1 MEVSRA
7 PAQPPPR
14 PRPDRHWKYS
24 HSPVG
29 LSRLLQE
36 REVRGNARVIDA
48 ACQGHGSLV
57 RRLQCEAV
65 LKGHEGCVNTLQ
77 WNASGQ
83 LLASGSDD
91 HNVIVWSYE
100 QHKQQQVIQ
109 SGHTLNI
116 FAVCFVPGTDD
127 HVLASGAMD
136 NDVRIHYAPFRE
148 DSSKVF
154 RVHRDRVK
162 DIGSSWAVP
171 KVFWTAAEDG
181 LVYQFDLRALPKT
194 GGSCESPDA
203 SGVLINLGRD
213 RNGRVLRGMGM
224 TAHPLDPTKV
234 ALACGDFYTRMYDR
248 RMLRVQQHISS
259 ARSAGATTP
268 VEVFAPPHL
277 HLDAFCDTN
286 AQSFHD
292 KSHGTSIQ
300 FSSDGSEILANY
312 HNDHIYLFKVGSN
325 ETVVFKKD
333 NKSEPQIQPLPWL
346 NGANMDEPF
355 LPLDLHLEGVQMV
368 HGQGREALEGR
379 EYARALKSL
388 NLSCG
393 ARGVTEMTATQRK
406 ELHHDCAKAYL
417 GRSWNADSYLAA
429 VQCKKALELDPNDR
443 EVELTYTKALNEGKR
458 QLQAKWQARRYK
470 EKYPDHE
477 ADVLPFLNGTTSA
490 DRDGRAVH
498 RTFRLYRSSDE
509 DSSSDSDGEAPHGN
523 QDDIPGDDLPDDD
536 DGFWE
541 GNLVNSMPVNC
552 DVLRRYIGYCNVQTD
567 IKEAAFFGKND
578 AYIIAGSDDGRA
590 LVWDKATG
598 ELVNAIEADADIVN
612 CVQPHPFDACLATSG
627 IENVIRLWSPTSGK
641 ENTPTEAELED
652 IITRNQSKM
661 DDIAVSFEGSMH
673 NMVRL
678 VFQSGGDHQ
687 AIQECTT
694 S

>member
-1 MEVSRA
+1 MAESYSQKVTKMEASR
-7 PAQPPPR
+7 PR
-14 PRPDRHWKYS
+14 ARPDRYWKYS
-24 HSPVG
+24 HTPVG

-36 REVRGNARVIDA
+36 REVRGNARVINA

-65 LKGHEGCVNTLQ
+65 LDGHKGCVNTLQ
-77 WNASGQ
+77 WNENGK

-91 HNVIVWSYE
+91 HKVIIWSYD
-100 QHKQQQVIQ
+100 QHKKQQVIE
-109 SGHTLNI
+109 SGHHLNI

-154 RVHRDRVK
+154 RVHGDRVK

-194 GGSCESPDA
+194 RGQCETPDA
-203 SGVLINLGRD
+203 SGVLINLGKD

-224 TAHPLDPTKV
+224 TTHPIRWIQRKL
-234 ALACGDFYTRMYDR
+234 MYDR
-248 RMLRVQQHISS
+248 RMLRVQQHISA
-259 ARSAGATTP
+259 ARSAGATSP

-277 HLDAFCDTN
+277 HLDTFCDN
-286 AQSFHD
+286 KAQRFHD

-300 FSSDGSEILANY
+300 FSSDGTEILANY
-312 HNDHIYLFKVGSN
+312 HNDHIYLFKVGSE
-325 ETVVFKKD
+325 ETVVFNKD
-333 NKSEPQIQPLPWL
+333 NKSEPHIQPMAWL
-346 NGANMDEPF
+346 NGAHMDEPE
-355 LPLDLHLEGVQMV
+355 LPLDLHLEGVEML
-368 HGQGREALEGR
+368 HEQGKEAFAENQ
-379 EYARALKSL
+379 YTRALKSL
-388 NLSCG
+388 NLACG
-393 ARGVTEMTATQRK
+393 ARGVVEMTATQRK
-406 ELHHDCAKAYL
+406 ELHHDCARAYL
-417 GRSWNADSYLAA
+417 ERLWNADSYLAA
-429 VQCKKALELDPNDR
+429 VHCKKALELDPNDR
-443 EVELTYTKALNEGKR
+443 EVELTYIMALNAGKR
-458 QLQAKWQARRYK
+458 QPQAKWQARRYK

-477 ADVLPFLNGTTSA
+477 ADVLPFFNGTVSANRGGRTS
-490 DRDGRAVH
+490 H
-498 RTFRLYRSSDE
+498 RTFQLSLSSDE
-509 DSSSDSDGEAPHGN
+509 DDSSDSDVEISHDN
-523 QDDIPGDDLPDDD
+523 QVDDSDNDFPGDD

-541 GNLVNSMPVNC
+541 GNLVNSTLVNC
-552 DVLRRYIGYCNVQTD
+552 DVIRRYIGYCNVQTD

-641 ENTPTEAELED
+641 ENTPTDSELDD
-652 IITRNQSKM
+652 ILTKNQSQM
-661 DDIAVSFEGSMH
+661 NDIAVSFEGAMH

-678 VFQSGGDHQ
+678 VFQSGVDHE
-687 AIQECTT
+687 AIQECAT

>member
-1 MEVSRA
+1 MEVFR
-7 PAQPPPR
+7 PAR
-14 PRPDRHWKYS
+14 MRPDRYWKYS
-24 HSPVG
+24 HSSVG

-65 LKGHEGCVNTLQ
+65 LDGHTGCVNTLY
-77 WNASGQ
+77 WNENGK

-91 HNVIVWSYE
+91 HNVVIWSYD
-100 QHKQQQVIQ
+100 QHKQQQVIE
-109 SGHTLNI
+109 SGHSMNI

-127 HVLASGAMD
+127 NVIASGAMD
-136 NDVRIHYAPFRE
+136 SEVRIHYAPFRE

-162 DIGSSWAVP
+162 DISSSWAVP

-194 GGSCESPDA
+194 GGSCETPNA

-213 RNGRVLRGMGM
+213 RNGRVLRGMGL
-224 TAHPLDPTKV
+224 TTHPLDPTKV
-234 ALACGDFYTRMYDR
+234 VLACGDFYTRMYDR
-248 RMLRVQQHISS
+248 RMLHVQQHVST

-277 HLDAFCDTN
+277 HLDTYCDSK
-286 AQSFHD
+286 AQRFHD
-292 KSHGTSIQ
+292 KSHGTSIR

-312 HNDHIYLFKVGSN
+312 HNDHIYLFKVGSSK
-325 ETVVFKKD
+325 TVVFKKD
-333 NKSEPQIQPLPWL
+333 NRDEPQIQPLAWL
-346 NGANMDEPF
+346 NGEHMDEPN
-355 LPLDLHLEGVQMV
+355 LPLDLHLEGVQML
-368 HGQGREALEGR
+368 HEQGRERFESKEYSKALNSFNF
-379 EYARALKSL
+379 A
-388 NLSCG
+388 CG

-443 EVELTYTKALNEGKR
+443 EVELTYIEALSEGKR
-458 QLQAKWQARRYK
+458 HPQAKWQARRYK
-470 EKYPDHE
+470 EKYPDHAE
-477 ADVLPFLNGTTSA
+477 DVTPFLNGSGPSNQPV
-490 DRDGRAVH
+490 RRP
-498 RTFRLYRSSDE
+498 FRLYRSSDE
-509 DSSSDSDGEAPHGN
+509 DDSSDSEQELPHGN
-523 QDDIPGDDLPDDD
+523 QDEATDEELPDDD
-536 DGFWE
+536 DAFWE
-541 GNLVNSMPVNC
+541 GNLVTSTPVNC

-567 IKEAAFFGKND
+567 IKEAAFFGTND

-590 LVWDKATG
+590 LVWDKTTG

-627 IENVIRLWSPTSGK
+627 IENVIRLWSPTCGK
-641 ENTPTEAELED
+641 ESTPTEAELED
-652 IITRNQSKM
+652 ITMRNQSQM
-661 DDIAVSFEGSMH
+661 DDIAVSFEGATH
-673 NMVRL
+673 NLVRL
-678 VFQSGGDHQ
+678 VFQSGVDHQ
-687 AIQECTT
+687 AIQECAT

>member
-1 MEVSRA
+1 MEVARA
-7 PAQPPPR
+7 APPPR
-14 PRPDRHWKYS
+14 ARSGRYWKYS
-24 HSPVG
+24 PSPVG

-65 LKGHEGCVNTLQ
+65 LDGHGGCVNTLQ
-77 WNASGQ
+77 WNETGK
-83 LLASGSDD
+83 LLVSGSDD
-91 HNVIVWSYE
+91 RNLVIWSYD
-100 QHKQQQVIQ
+100 QHKKQQVIE
-109 SGHTLNI
+109 SGHSLNI
-116 FAVCFVPGTDD
+116 FAVCFVTGTDD
-127 HVLASGAMD
+127 HVLASAAMD
-136 NDVRIHYAPFRE
+136 NEVRIHYAPFRE

-171 KVFWTAAEDG
+171 KIFWTAAEDG
-181 LVYQFDLRALPKT
+181 LVYQFDLRALPRT
-194 GGSCESPDA
+194 SGRCETPDT

-224 TAHPLDPTKV
+224 TAHPLDPTKIV
-234 ALACGDFYTRMYDR
+234 LACGDFYTRMYDR

-259 ARSAGATTP
+259 ARSAGATSP

-277 HLDAFCDTN
+277 HLDAYCDSK
-286 AQSFHD
+286 AQRFHD
-292 KSHGTSIQ
+292 KSHGTSIR

-325 ETVVFKKD
+325 ETVVLNKD
-333 NKSEPQIQPLPWL
+333 NKSEPQIRPLAWL
-346 NGANMDEPF
+346 NGAHMDEPN
-355 LPLDLHLEGVQMV
+355 LPLDLHMEGVQML
-368 HGQGREALEGR
+368 HEQGREALGR
-379 EYARALKSL
+379 NEYTRALKSL
-388 NLSCG
+388 NLACG
-393 ARGVTEMTATQRK
+393 ARGVTELTATQRK
-406 ELHHDCAKAYL
+406 ELHHDCAEAYL

-429 VQCKKALELDPNDR
+429 VQCKKALELDPNGR
-443 EVELTYTKALNEGKR
+443 EVELTYITALNTGKR
-458 QLQAKWQARRYK
+458 QRQAKWQARRYK

-477 ADVLPFLNGTTSA
+477 ADVISFLNGTAST
-490 DRDGRAVH
+490 DRGGRTVD

-509 DSSSDSDGEAPHGN
+509 EDSSDSEEEVPRGGN
-523 QDDIPGDDLPDDD
+523 QVANSGDDLPDDD

-541 GNLVNSMPVNC
+541 GNLVNSTPVNC
-552 DVLRRYIGYCNVQTD
+552 DVLRRYVGYCNVQTD

-627 IENVIRLWSPTSGK
+627 IENVIRLWSPTSGE

-652 IITRNQSKM
+652 IVSKNQSQM
-661 DDIAVSFEGSMH
+661 DDIAISFEGAMH

-678 VFQSGGDHQ
+678 VFQSGEDHQ
-687 AIQECTT
+687 AIQECAT

>member
-1 MEVSRA
+1 MEVAHPVPRA
-7 PAQPPPR
+7 R
-14 PRPDRHWKYS
+14 SGRYWKYG

-65 LKGHEGCVNTLQ
+65 LDGHGGCVNTLQ
-77 WNASGQ
+77 WNETGK

-91 HNVIVWSYE
+91 HNVIIWNYE
-100 QHKQQQVIQ
+100 QHKKQQVIE

-148 DSSKVF
+148 DSSKLF

-162 DIGSSWAVP
+162 DIG
-171 KVFWTAAEDG
+171 T
-181 LVYQFDLRALPKT
+181 
-194 GGSCESPDA
+194 
-203 SGVLINLGRD
+203 SGVERD
-213 RNGRVLRGMGM
+213 
-224 TAHPLDPTKV
+224 
-234 ALACGDFYTRMYDR
+234 
-248 RMLRVQQHISS
+248 
-259 ARSAGATTP
+259 
-268 VEVFAPPHL
+268 
-277 HLDAFCDTN
+277 
-286 AQSFHD
+286 
-292 KSHGTSIQ
+292 
-300 FSSDGSEILANY
+300 
-312 HNDHIYLFKVGSN
+312 
-325 ETVVFKKD
+325 VVFNKD
-333 NKSEPQIQPLPWL
+333 NKSEPQIQPLAWL
-346 NGANMDEPF
+346 NGAHMDEPN
-355 LPLDLHLEGVQMV
+355 LPLDLHLEGVQML
-368 HGQGREALEGR
+368 HEQGREALDR
-379 EYARALKSL
+379 DEYTRALKSL
-388 NLSCG
+388 NLACG
-393 ARGVTEMTATQRK
+393 ARGVTELTATRRK

-429 VQCKKALELDPNDR
+429 LQCKKALELDPNDR
-443 EVELTYTKALNEGKR
+443 DVELTYIKALNAGKR
-458 QLQAKWQARRYK
+458 QRQAKWQARRYK

-477 ADVLPFLNGTTSA
+477 ADVTSFLNGTAST
-490 DRDGRAVH
+490 DRVGRTVD

-509 DSSSDSDGEAPHGN
+509 DDSSDSEDEVPHGN
-523 QDDIPGDDLPDDD
+523 QDDNSGEDLPDDD

-541 GNLVNSMPVNC
+541 GNLVNSTPVNC

-567 IKEAAFFGKND
+567 IKEAAFLGKND

-590 LVWDKATG
+590 LVWDKSTG

-627 IENVIRLWSPTSGK
+627 IENVIRLWGPTSGE
-641 ENTPTEAELED
+641 ENTPTEAELEE
-652 IITRNQSKM
+652 IVSKNQSQM
-661 DDIAVSFEGSMH
+661 DDIAISFEGAMH

-678 VFQSGGDHQ
+678 VFQAGGDHQ
-687 AIQECTT
+687 AIQECAT

>member
-1 MEVSRA
+1 MEVARA
-7 PAQPPPR
+7 APPP
-14 PRPDRHWKYS
+14 
-24 HSPVG
+24 
-29 LSRLLQE
+29 Q

-65 LKGHEGCVNTLQ
+65 LDGHGGCVNTLQ
-77 WNASGQ
+77 WNETGK
-83 LLASGSDD
+83 LLVSGSDD
-91 HNVIVWSYE
+91 RNLVIWSYD
-100 QHKQQQVIQ
+100 QHKKQQVIE
-109 SGHTLNI
+109 S
-116 FAVCFVPGTDD
+116 GTDD
-127 HVLASGAMD
+127 HVLASAAMD
-136 NDVRIHYAPFRE
+136 NEVRIHYAPFRE

-171 KVFWTAAEDG
+171 KIFWTAAEDG
-181 LVYQFDLRALPKT
+181 LVYQFDLRALPRT
-194 GGSCESPDA
+194 SGRCETPDT

-224 TAHPLDPTKV
+224 TAHPLDPTKIV
-234 ALACGDFYTRMYDR
+234 LACGDFYTRMYDR

-259 ARSAGATTP
+259 ARSAGATSP

-277 HLDAFCDTN
+277 HLDAYCDSK
-286 AQSFHD
+286 AQRFHD
-292 KSHGTSIQ
+292 KSHGTSIR

-325 ETVVFKKD
+325 ETVVLNKD
-333 NKSEPQIQPLPWL
+333 NKSEPQIRPLAWL
-346 NGANMDEPF
+346 NGAHMDEPN
-355 LPLDLHLEGVQMV
+355 LPLDLHMEGVQML
-368 HGQGREALEGR
+368 HEQGREALGR
-379 EYARALKSL
+379 NEYTRALKSL
-388 NLSCG
+388 NLACG
-393 ARGVTEMTATQRK
+393 ARGVTELTVTQRK
-406 ELHHDCAKAYL
+406 ELHHNCAEAYL

-443 EVELTYTKALNEGKR
+443 EVELTYITALNTGKR
-458 QLQAKWQARRYK
+458 QRQAKWQARRYK

-477 ADVLPFLNGTTSA
+477 ADVISFLNGTAST
-490 DRDGRAVH
+490 DRGGRTVD

-509 DSSSDSDGEAPHGN
+509 EDSSDSEEEVPHGGN
-523 QDDIPGDDLPDDD
+523 QVANSGDDLPDDD

-541 GNLVNSMPVNC
+541 GNLVNSTP
-552 DVLRRYIGYCNVQTD
+552 
-567 IKEAAFFGKND
+567 AAFFGKND

-627 IENVIRLWSPTSGK
+627 IENVIRLWSPTSGE

-652 IITRNQSKM
+652 IVSKNQSQM
-661 DDIAVSFEGSMH
+661 DDIAISFEGAMH

-678 VFQSGGDHQ
+678 VFQSGEDHQ
-687 AIQECTT
+687 AIQE
-694 S
+694 SR